1 MVRQPDNI
9 SSHKPLI
16 DLESLLDKL
25 IIILHHLPILTKLL
39 RLHTP
44 LNRPTRLILRLRAP
58 LLDHRLI
65 FQDAG
70 SGQELQRFGRAQALR
85 LRILHSLGTQS
96 YLASAI
102 IIVPRW

>member
-1 MVRQPDNI
+1 MVRLPDNI

-16 DLESLLDKL
+16 HLESLLDKL

-44 LNRPTRLILRLRAP
+44 LHRPTRLILRLRAP

-65 FQDAG
+65 FQDASG
-70 SGQELQRFGRAQALR
+70 SQELQGLGRVQALR
-85 LRILHSLGTQS
+85 LLILHSIGTQS